1 MTQAPNEENQ
11 RGNDRLKASEAEAK
25 RQMAQLADL
34 KGEVERVDQLH
45 QKAMDK
51 YERLWTVHL
60 NMAAN
65 AKLRLRVRDVRG
77 AYRVLLE
84 PGSFS
89 MLDN

>member
-1 MTQAPNEENQ
+1 MMGQVV
-11 RGNDRLKASEAEAK
+11 
-25 RQMAQLADL
+25 DL

-65 AKLRLRVRDVRG
+65 AKQRLRVRDVCG
-77 AYRVLLE
+77 AYRVLFE
-84 PGSFS
+84 AGSFS